1 MLYVVRG
8 KSNNNNR
15 SLRVEA
21 NSAEEAEKI
30 GWKSGLFVTEVEAV
44 QDSTTGRALEKIGG
58 LLLKAWRHTPANAF
72 KAWGRGVSTTQ
83 VSTLLLLGAA
93 TWAVDLHAL
102 KLL

>member
-44 QDSTTGRALEKIGG
+44 ETSSAGRVMEKIGDAVAR
-58 LLLKAWRHTPANAF
+58 AWRYTPANAF
-72 KAWGRGVSTTQ
+72 KAWGRSVSSSQ
-83 VSTLLLLGAA
+83 MSTLLVLAAA
-93 TWAVDLHAL
+93 TWLVDLHAL
-102 KLL
+102 KFL